1 MDLTYVDEKKLRTL
15 EDYAVFLGTAM
26 ISLTTLQNCE
36 IKAIEIGILPEDM
49 NVRANT
55 IIWDLRRLITLY
67 RMQLEHALDLV
78 PDDFN
83 ASAIIEKLKK
93 TELTKARSMIRK
105 QRSKECD
112 TSSTQESLPTNK
124 P

>member
-26 ISLTTLQNCE
+26 ISLTTLQNYD
-36 IKAIEIGILPEDM
+36 IRAIEIGILPEDM

-105 QRSKECD
+105 ERKKD
-112 TSSTQESLPTNK
+112 G
-124 P
+124 

>member
-26 ISLTTLQNCE
+26 ISLTTLQNYDVR
-36 IKAIEIGILPEDM
+36 AIEIGILPEDM

-55 IIWDLRRLITLY
+55 IIWDLRRLITMY
-67 RMQLEHALDLV
+67 RLQLEHALDLV
-78 PDDFN
+78 PDNFN
-83 ASAIIEKLKK
+83 ASEIIEKLKK

-105 QRSKECD
+105 QRIEKCD
-112 TSSTQESLPTNK
+112 TSSTQESLPINK

>member
-1 MDLTYVDEKKLRTL
+1 MDLTYVDEKKLKTL

-26 ISLTTLQNCE
+26 LSLTTLQNYD

-55 IIWDLRRLITLY
+55 LVWDLRRLITMY
-67 RMQLEHALDLV
+67 KVQLEHALDLV

-93 TELTKARSMIRK
+93 TEITKARSMLRK
-105 QRSKECD
+105 KRSKECD
-112 TSSTQESLPTNK
+112 TSSTPESLPTSK
-124 P
+124 Q